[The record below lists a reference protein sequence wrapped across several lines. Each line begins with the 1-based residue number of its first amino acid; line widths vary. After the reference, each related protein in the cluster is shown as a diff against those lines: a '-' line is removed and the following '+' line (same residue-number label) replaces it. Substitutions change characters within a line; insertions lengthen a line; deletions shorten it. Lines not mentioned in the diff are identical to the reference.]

1 MDDEDEDDKNEDD
14 DHEDDKAIRDFVFA
28 NATVTVV
35 KNYHGKGVKQA
46 RSRETL
52 SMARSRAVAGN
63 GEDFVHGTEPW
74 VPY

>member
-46 RSRETL
+46 RSRE
-52 SMARSRAVAGN
+52 N
-63 GEDFVHGTEPW
+63 FEHGTEPSRGRQG
-74 VPY
+74 